1 MSLSI
6 GIVGLPNVGKSTL
19 FNTLTQKQVDA
30 HNYPFCTI
38 EPNVGTV
45 MVPDQRLDTLADI
58 SQSAKVLPTT
68 IEFIDIAGLVKGAS
82 QGEGLGNTFL
92 SHIREVDAICHVL
105 RFFQDDDVSHVEE
118 RIDPESDAEII
129 NMELL
134 LADIEQIERHL
145 PSIRKKAQSKDKEA
159 QYLLPSLE
167 KMYEHVNHGF
177 PLRTLELS
185 PEEERIVK
193 QYNFLTAKPMVYVA
207 NTDESYSYHLASD
220 SSLTEEHII
229 PLSIQTE
236 AELAEMEDDD
246 RQEMLD
252 MMGRF
257 QAGLDVLIQSGYQLL
272 DLVSF
277 FTTGPKETKAWTV
290 PRDTPAPQAAGT
302 IHSDIERG
310 FIMAEVISYQ
320 DFVHYDG
327 EQGAKQAAKV
337 RQEGKHY
344 LIQDGDV
351 CHFKFNV

>member
-19 FNTLTQKQVDA
+19 FKALTKKQVDA

-45 MVPDQRLDTLADI
+45 MVPDSRLDTLASI

-82 QGEGLGNTFL
+82 KGEGLGNTFL
-92 SHIREVDAICHVL
+92 SHIREVDAICQVL
-105 RFFQDDDVSHVEE
+105 RFFHDDDVSHVEK
-118 RIDPESDAEII
+118 RIDPEADAEII

-145 PSIRKKAQSKDKEA
+145 PTIRKKAQGKDKEA
-159 QYLLPSLE
+159 QSILPSLE
-167 KMYEHVNHGF
+167 KMYEHLNQGY
-177 PLRTLELS
+177 PLRTLDLGL
-185 PEEERIVK
+185 EEKVLIK
-193 QYNFLTAKPMVYVA
+193 QYNFLTAKPMFYVA
-207 NTDESYSYHLASD
+207 NTDESYEYNVAPNSFLR
-220 SSLTEEHII
+220 EEYII

-236 AELAEMEDDD
+236 AELAEMEEVD
-246 RQEMLD
+246 RKEMLD
-252 MMGRF
+252 MMGRS

-272 DLVSF
+272 DLCSF

-290 PRDTPAPQAAGT
+290 TRETLAPQAAGT

-320 DFVHYDG
+320 DFVYYEG

-344 LIQDGDV
+344 VIQDGDV